1 MPTAGTSE
9 TLFTSSSFEKQ
20 TVKEENQ
27 SDRSVCGRLTMR
39 HVLARF
45 TGFPIMHLVLFTASA
60 GMHACIWVSSCPFVL
75 QHVCVKCFKSRLCR
89 LSLVKAR
96 VNQHSMAAFGSKQI
110 EQRVILKLVWKR
122 SIFYNTLKMRLLK
135 ST

>member
-1 MPTAGTSE
+1 MPTPRTSE

-27 SDRSVCGRLTMR
+27 SDRSVCGRLTLR

-89 LSLVKAR
+89 LSR
-96 VNQHSMAAFGSKQI
+96 QGSCESTFNGCAAFGSKQI

-122 SIFYNTLKMRLLK
+122 SRIFYNTLLK